1 MVTVNVNL
9 THSGIHAEIAAA
21 RETTQRALPKDVT
34 LHNAILVES
43 PDMPGLGVYEV
54 WFSCSDLML
63 AHVTIEGQLVRC
75 RDLDLEDL
83 QS

>member
-1 MVTVNVNL
+1 MNVNL
-9 THSGIHAEIAAA
+9 TNFGLHAEIQAA
-21 RETTQRALPKDVT
+21 REITQRALPEGVT

-43 PDMPGLGVYEV
+43 PDHYGLGVYEV
-54 WFSCSDLML
+54 WFSCSDLLL

-75 RDLDLEDL
+75 HDLDLEDL